1 MKLRLT
7 ESDLRK
13 IISTTVGKILKE
25 GAENNEILSR
35 IIERLSNVD
44 VSSNI
49 GSNDIEVPLD
59 EIGNQIAFITYEI
72 EEGRY
77 LTPGMPGADRDVE
90 DDYPNVEGDFEV
102 YVTEIVIY
110 DENNN
115 PTQVE
120 DNGMVAKA
128 LKSLVTPEETNLDY
142 YEDDFDL

>member
-1 MKLRLT
+1 MVLRLT

-13 IISTTVGKILKE
+13 LIYSTVGKILKE
-25 GAENNEILSR
+25 GVENNEILSR
-35 IIERLSNVD
+35 IIEGLSSAD
-44 VSSNI
+44 ISSNI
-49 GSNDIEVPLD
+49 GNNEVEVPLD
-59 EIGNQIAFITYEI
+59 EMGSQIAFISYEI
-72 EEGRY
+72 QEGRY
-77 LTPGMPGADRDVE
+77 LTPGMPGVDNDVP

-115 PTQVE
+115 PTQIE

-142 YEDDFDL
+142 EV

>member
-1 MKLRLT
+1 
-7 ESDLRK
+7 
-13 IISTTVGKILKE
+13 VGKILKE
-25 GAENNEILSR
+25 GVENNEILSR
-35 IIERLSNVD
+35 IIEGLSSAD
-44 VSSNI
+44 ISSNI
-49 GSNDIEVPLD
+49 GNNEVEVPLD
-59 EIGNQIAFITYEI
+59 EMGSQIAFISYEI

-77 LTPGMPGADRDVE
+77 LTPGMPGADNDVP

-115 PTQVE
+115 PTQIE

-142 YEDDFDL
+142 EV